1 MLCHIYHAA
10 KVFVGIPLK
19 RELGLYF
26 KLFYY
31 NQLPKVLHRRRMTAK
46 NVLSTMGS
54 DIDFVLQFKYISEIN
69 LLIINKCLLVWQDL
83 KIIHYKYC

>member
-1 MLCHIYHAA
+1 MLCHISHAA

-19 RELGLYF
+19 RDSGLYF

-31 NQLPKVLHRRRMTAK
+31 NQLPKVLHRGRMAAR

-54 DIDFVLQFKYISEIN
+54 DKDFVLHFRDKFIN
-69 LLIINKCLLVWQDL
+69 NK
-83 KIIHYKYC
+83 